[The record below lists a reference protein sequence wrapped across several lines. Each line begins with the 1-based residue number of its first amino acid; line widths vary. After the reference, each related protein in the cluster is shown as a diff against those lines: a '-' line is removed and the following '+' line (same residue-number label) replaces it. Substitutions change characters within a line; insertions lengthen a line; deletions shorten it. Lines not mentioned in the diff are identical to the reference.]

1 MATTAASLPERL
13 RDAALR
19 CCEDGGI
26 EESEASARE
35 FLDLLERPL
44 YDLELRKSSAGKWL
58 AQCER
63 VLQEAV
69 ELLDP
74 SSSSGLDLL
83 EKVGL
88 ELPKVAVKF
97 VSLSQA
103 CQDHCL
109 SIIEDLAEN
118 CSPREMFAAFMEA
131 LNIYSA
137 SETLIYC
144 IPLVQGLS
152 LVFSRLQR
160 RQHQFFQ
167 EASSGLL
174 ALVRLAA
181 QDDDDEDEEEEEESV
196 QAMDGQ
202 NKVPLKQV
210 RAAIVDDI
218 VQVALTVRETCDT
231 VDVDEHRE
239 DFQQRLGMFAL
250 QILGIAGEKI
260 AHPGREV
267 PLAVIELVE
276 LLPYCGVSVF
286 LLLTGDQIQALIETT
301 ADEVAGSS
309 DQVAQANQ
317 KKSEATKGAALA
329 VYWALSNIQVAEGAG
344 ITLDSLK
351 EGLRFTGRKGV
362 IAALSVA
369 TSLLAGRSLRPLSPV
384 PATGLALVSTIL
396 DLASSLEFSI
406 DDEEEDGGVA
416 LTLHILPALQR
427 LENVVVYAPS
437 IEMRRQGYGFIKKII
452 QDVLPE
458 NSRLQSLQM
467 LISNC
472 IYPSLVSLHLICIK
486 DEVAKAWPPSPQQ
499 KGLPSGDVHSV
510 GESHRLK
517 HFSSPFVSEDVLE
530 VIGNVLKPDGGAPEL
545 PPQIDSVQSALNL
558 YRFILIRESSGK
570 TNYTGILSKET
581 LKKARTECLLPLREA
596 VGQMSLA
603 LLEDDDEVSADMR
616 LAIDSLQSVV
626 YRCLELNEEALAQ
639 L

>member
-1 MATTAASLPERL
+1 MATATPLPERL
-13 RDAALR
+13 CDAALR
-19 CCEDGGI
+19 CCQEEGI

-35 FLDLLERPL
+35 FLRLLESPL
-44 YDLELRKSSAGKWL
+44 YDLELRKLSAGKWL
-58 AQCER
+58 AQCEQ
-63 VLQEAV
+63 VLQQAV

-74 SSSSGLDLL
+74 SFSSGLELC
-83 EKVGL
+83 EKIGL

-131 LNIYSA
+131 LAMYSA

-160 RQHQFFQ
+160 RQAQFFQ
-167 EASSGLL
+167 EASAGLL

-181 QDDDDEDEEEEEESV
+181 HDDGDDDGEEDEESL
-196 QAMDGQ
+196 QAIDGR
-202 NKVPLKQV
+202 NIVPLEQV

-218 VQVALTVRETCDT
+218 VQVALTVREACIA

-250 QILGIAGEKI
+250 QILGITGEKI

-267 PLAVIELVE
+267 PPAVVELVE
-276 LLPYCGVSVF
+276 LLPFCGLSVF

-309 DQVAQANQ
+309 DQVAQTNQ

-329 VYWALSNIQVAEGAG
+329 VYWALSNNEVAEAAG
-344 ITLDSLK
+344 VSLNSLK
-351 EGLRFTGRKGV
+351 EGLQFTGRKGV
-362 IAALSVA
+362 IAALFVA
-369 TSLLAGRSLRPLSPV
+369 TSLLAGRSLRPLSSV
-384 PATGLALVSTIL
+384 PATGLALVGTIL
-396 DLASSLEFSI
+396 ELASSLEFSI
-406 DDEEEDGGVA
+406 DDEEEDDGLA
-416 LTLHILPALQR
+416 LTLHILPSLQR

-437 IEMRRQGYGFIKKII
+437 LKMRRQGYGFIKKII

-458 NSRLQSLQM
+458 TSRLQCLQM
-467 LISNC
+467 LIKNC
-472 IYPSLVSLHLICIK
+472 IYPSLVSLHLICVK
-486 DEVAKAWPPSPQQ
+486 DEVARAWPPTPQQ
-499 KGLPSGDVHSV
+499 PGPSSSGSHSA
-510 GESHRLK
+510 GESQRVKNLP
-517 HFSSPFVSEDVLE
+517 SPFVSEDVLE
-530 VIGNVLKPDGGAPEL
+530 VIESVLRPEDGASPEI
-545 PPQIDSVQSALNL
+545 PAQIDSVQSALNL
-558 YRFILIRESSGK
+558 YRFILIREFSGK
-570 TNYTGILSKET
+570 TNFTGILSKEA
-581 LKKARTECLLPLREA
+581 LRKGRTKWLLPLREL
-596 VGQMSLA
+596 VGSVSSGLI
-603 LLEDDDEVSADMR
+603 EEDDEVSADMR
-616 LAIDSLQSVV
+616 LAIDTLQSVV